1 VERIELHLLVVFSG
15 MQSIEVGHTVNAEH
29 HGLAIDNELLHAVLQ
44 RSLGDPWIALGPVV
58 AVAGDQPHAIAV
70 ALDAQAI
77 AVIFDFVKP
86 VRARWNLYSSGRHAE
101 LKGLKHVPQISICRS
116 FANLLPRN
124 GVQNAIP
131 R

>member
-1 VERIELHLLVVFSG
+1 MHFVIVFAR
-15 MQSIEVGHTVNAEH
+15 MESIEVRNAVDPKD

-58 AVAGDQPHAIAV
+58 AVAGDQPHTIAV

-86 VRARWNLYSSGRHAE
+86 VRSMRNLSPTGGDAKIKTHA
-101 LKGLKHVPQISICRS
+101 I
-116 FANLLPRN
+116 
-124 GVQNAIP
+124 
-131 R
+131 